1 MSDVAIRWDWSP
13 EEFHPPFTIKDGQGL
28 YLRDGLP
35 TEGPGVVSVMA
46 RAPQLAHQEGK
57 WYVVSAY
64 NVPKDQLR
72 ATATSLKAM
81 CEMKWHEHI
90 ESTNQQESN
99 HEL

>member
-13 EEFHPPFTIKDGQGL
+13 EEFHPPFAVLYGEGL
-28 YLRDGLP
+28 DRDYELTP
-35 TEGPGVVSVMA
+35 KGPGVVSVVA
-46 RAPQLAHQEGK
+46 SAPQLTVQEGM

>member
-1 MSDVAIRWDWSP
+1 MSDVAIRWDWRP
-13 EEFHPPFTIKDGQGL
+13 EEFHPPFTIKYGQGL
-28 YLRDGLP
+28 DLGDGLP
-35 TEGPGVVSVMA
+35 TAGPGVVSVMA
-46 RAPQLAHQEGK
+46 SAPQITYQELK

-64 NVPKDQLR
+64 NVPKGQRR
-72 ATATSLKAM
+72 ATARSLKAM